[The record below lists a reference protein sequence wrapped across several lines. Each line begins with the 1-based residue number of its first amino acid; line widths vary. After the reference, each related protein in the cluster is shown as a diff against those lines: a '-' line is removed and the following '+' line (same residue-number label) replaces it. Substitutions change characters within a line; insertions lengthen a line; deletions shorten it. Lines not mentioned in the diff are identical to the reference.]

1 MYRDKTTGQYP
12 ISKQELVSSNPNI
25 SLPAAW
31 TDEVL
36 EILGVDYVKPVAKP
50 EITSIQRLVEGAP
63 EQREDG
69 GWYQTWVIQDFTE
82 EEISNLIIQKKIEK
96 KSSVE
101 VKRDALLKTGY
112 TFTFEEQI
120 LTLQTRDDED
130 RINWLGILN
139 ASTSMV
145 MASKGDDL
153 TKIRTAENVVITLS
167 FSAAQILMLQT
178 LAYQSSIY
186 ESSWTHKD
194 DVDKLTALEE
204 VLAYDVET
212 GWPS

>member
-130 RINWLGILN
+130 RINRKRLLN
-139 ASTSMV
+139 AIEQLQRIKPNLVGFLMV
-145 MASKGDDL
+145 KSQQPMTDYRYYEQQHEYNK
-153 TKIRTAENVVITLS
+153 TAEQKANAKTKRRGLNLVPV
-167 FSAAQILMLQT
+167 
-178 LAYQSSIY
+178 SS
-186 ESSWTHKD
+186 
-194 DVDKLTALEE
+194 
-204 VLAYDVET
+204 
-212 GWPS
+212 